1 MPSSPW
7 GISDL
12 RWRELNDPARVAH
25 TVWATFKPESK
36 HFDGPFMVNYRVDH
50 LDTLLKKLEKD
61 GIKLERQED
70 EPGNGRFAWIR
81 DGEGNLVELWEPPP
95 GG

>member
-1 MPSSPW
+1 M
-7 GISDL
+7 I
-12 RWRELNDPARVAH
+12 
-25 TVWATFKPESK
+25 
-36 HFDGPFMVNYRVDH
+36 NYRVDR
-50 LDTLLKKLEKD
+50 LDLLLEKLEKD
-61 GIKLERQED
+61 GVKVERKED